1 MILDVVL
8 PGLLLLGILV
18 FLHESG
24 HFLMAKFL
32 KVPVYKFSLGFGP
45 ALAGF
50 TRGETRYQLSALPV
64 GGYVSMAEETK
75 DADGNPVLHDRFNE
89 APWWKRFAIALA
101 GPAAN
106 FVTGYVALIVMAVV
120 GIQVPDF
127 EPLLGPVAPGSP
139 AAVAGLEPGTRLVA
153 VGDQPVASFQEFL
166 RKADA
171 VPSDQPLVFTVAPPA
186 GGTRTVTLPPSDR
199 RAGLDGLTP
208 PEAASEIGAVVIG
221 TPAYTAGL
229 AAGDRIVSIDGA
241 PVSRWRDL
249 TAAITGSPGKKLTMV
264 VERGG
269 RRFPVTITPQGPPT
283 PDAWEG
289 GRIGIEAPRTRTFLV
304 RSSLPEALADAGP
317 LTVAL
322 VKQTFGGIAAVL
334 TRPLQSAGSLGGP
347 QMIVQIAGANA
358 KRGAGDFIYILAVIS
373 FAIMAFNLL
382 PLPVLDGGHLFLSLL
397 EAVRRRPP
405 AEWFTSAYQ
414 RVGLVLIG
422 GFIVFVLFNDLSRSL
437 QHRAAVHRN
446 NQAPAGEIAPTR

>member
-1 MILDVVL
+1 VIIDVIL

-18 FLHESG
+18 FLHELG
-24 HFLMAKFL
+24 HFLMAKGL

-45 ALAGF
+45 ALFGF
-50 TRGETRYQLSALPV
+50 TRGETRYQVSVLPL

-75 DADGNPVLHDRFNE
+75 DAEGRPDLIDRFNE
-89 APWWKRFAIALA
+89 QPWWKRFLIALA
-101 GPAAN
+101 GPMAN
-106 FVTGYVALIVMAVV
+106 FVTGYLALIVMGLV

-127 EPLLGPVAPGSP
+127 DPVLGPVAPGSP
-139 AAVAGLEPGTRLVA
+139 AAVAGLTPGTRLVS
-153 VGDQPVASFQEFL
+153 VGGESVTSFQEFL

-171 VPSDQPLVFTVAPPA
+171 VPTSEPLVLGVETSE
-186 GGTRTVTLPPSDR
+186 GGARTVTLPPGDR
-199 RAGLDGLTP
+199 RAALDGLTP
-208 PEAASEIGAVVIG
+208 PEASSVIGSVVIG

-229 AAGDRIVSIDGA
+229 QGGDRIVAVEGT
-241 PVSRWRDL
+241 PVTMWREL
-249 TAAITGSPGKKLTMV
+249 TTFISASPGKPLSMT
-264 VERGG
+264 VERGS
-269 RRFPVTITPQGPPT
+269 RRFPLTITPQGPPT
-283 PDAWEG
+283 PGAWEG

-304 RSSLPEALADAGP
+304 RSTPAEAVSDAWP
-317 LTVAL
+317 LTLAL
-322 VKQTFGGIAAVL
+322 VKQTFEGIGAVI
-334 TRPLQSAGSLGGP
+334 TRPLQSASSLGGP

-358 KRGAGDFIYILAVIS
+358 KRGPGDFIYILAVIS

-382 PLPVLDGGHLFLSLL
+382 PLPVLDGGHLFLSLI

-405 AEWFTSAYQ
+405 AEWFTLAYQ

-422 GFIVFVLFNDLSRSL
+422 GFIVFVLFNDLSRSI

>member
-1 MILDVVL
+1 MIFDVIL
-8 PGLLLLGILV
+8 PGLLLLGILE
-18 FLHESG
+18 FLHELG
-24 HFLMAKFL
+24 HFLMAKGL

-50 TRGETRYQLSALPV
+50 TRGETRYQVSVLPL

-75 DADGNPVLHDRFNE
+75 DSEGRPDLIDRFNE
-89 APWWKRFAIALA
+89 APWWKRFLIALA
-101 GPAAN
+101 GPMAN
-106 FVTGYVALIVMAVV
+106 FVTGYVALIVMGLV

-127 EPLLGPVAPGSP
+127 DPVLGPVAPGSP
-139 AAVAGLEPGTRLVA
+139 AAVAGLTPGTRLVS
-153 VGDQPVASFQEFL
+153 VGGESVTSFQEFL

-171 VPSDQPLVFTVAPPA
+171 VPESEPLVVGVETRE
-186 GGTRTVTLPPSDR
+186 GGARTFTLPPGDR
-199 RAGLDGLTP
+199 RAALDGLTP
-208 PEAASEIGAVVIG
+208 PEASSVIGSVVIG
-221 TPAYTAGL
+221 TPAYIAGL
-229 AAGDRIVSIDGA
+229 QGGDRIVAVEGT
-241 PVSRWRDL
+241 PVTMWREL
-249 TAAITGSPGKKLTMV
+249 TTFISASPGKPLAMT
-264 VERGG
+264 VERGT
-269 RRFPVTITPQGPPT
+269 RRFPLTITPQGAPT
-283 PDAWEG
+283 PGAWEG

-304 RSSLPEALADAGP
+304 RSTPAEAVSEAWP
-317 LTVAL
+317 LTLAL
-322 VKQTFGGIAAVL
+322 VKQTFEGIGAVI
-334 TRPLQSAGSLGGP
+334 TRPLQSASSLGGP

-382 PLPVLDGGHLFLSLL
+382 PLPVLDGGHLFLSLI

-405 AEWFTSAYQ
+405 AEWFTLAYQ

-422 GFIVFVLFNDLSRSL
+422 GFIVFVLFNDLSRSI

>member
-1 MILDVVL
+1 MIFDVVL

-18 FLHESG
+18 FLHELG
-24 HFLMAKFL
+24 HFLMAKAL

-45 ALAGF
+45 ALVGF
-50 TRGETRYQLSALPV
+50 TRGETRYQLSALPL

-75 DADGNPVLHDRFNE
+75 NAEGQAELVDRFNE
-89 APWWKRFAIALA
+89 APPWKRFTIALA

-106 FVTGYVALIVMAVV
+106 FVTGYVALIVMGLV

-127 EPLLGPVAPGSP
+127 DPVLGPVAADSP
-139 AAVAGLEPGTRLVA
+139 AARAGFTAGTRLVS
-153 VGDQPVASFQEFL
+153 VGGTPVSSFQEFL
-166 RKADA
+166 RVAGT
-171 VPSDQPLVFTVAPPA
+171 VPEKDPLVVGVASATGEP
-186 GGTRTVTLPPSDR
+186 RSITLAPGDR
-199 RAGLDGLTP
+199 RGALDGLVP
-208 PEAASEIGAVVIG
+208 PEAESVIGTVVIG
-221 TPAYTAGL
+221 TPAYTSGL
-229 AAGDRIVSIDGA
+229 QGGDRIVALEGK
-241 PVSRWRDL
+241 PVTMWREL
-249 TAAITGSPGKKLTMV
+249 TAAISGSPGKPLHRT

-269 RRFPVTITPQGPPT
+269 RRFPLTITPQGPPT
-283 PDAWEG
+283 PGAGEG
-289 GRIGIEAPRTRTFLV
+289 GRIGIEAPRTRTFLI
-304 RSSLPEALADAGP
+304 RSTPAEAVTEAWP
-317 LTVAL
+317 LTQAL
-322 VKQTFGGIAAVL
+322 VRQTFEGIGAVI

-358 KRGAGDFIYILAVIS
+358 KRGPGDFIYILAVIS

-382 PLPVLDGGHLFLSLL
+382 PLPVLDGGHLFLSLI

-405 AEWFTSAYQ
+405 AEWFTLAYQ

-422 GFIVFVLFNDLSRSL
+422 GFIVFVLFNDLSRSI